1 MRFLARNAFS
11 GAANGRQ
18 VGNFSS
24 AGRAFQTRH
33 VSKEAA
39 ARAPAISRSVAFLSG
54 AESRRRRRSAGALR
68 AATVSSTAA
77 TAACRYSCSRS
88 SSASRPAFGALPKR
102 SSPAPRQ
109 AAFQAAFQGLHL
121 CTGPGTRQELASE
134 RAAQRPAPLGCSC
147 RLAAQPHQRLQ
158 RRPPAAGNLQ
168 ERSRPSPRRGCCCSS
183 SRQGCVE
190 A

>member
-1 MRFLARNAFS
+1 M
-11 GAANGRQ
+11 GI
-18 VGNFSS
+18 FSS

-77 TAACRYSCSRS
+77 TAVCRYSCSRS

-109 AAFQAAFQGLHL
+109 AAFQAVCIYVPDLEHVKSL
-121 CTGPGTRQELASE
+121 RVSV
-134 RAAQRPAPLGCSC
+134 RRSVRRHSAALIA
-147 RLAAQPHQRLQ
+147 
-158 RRPPAAGNLQ
+158 
-168 ERSRPSPRRGCCCSS
+168 
-183 SRQGCVE
+183 
-190 A
+190 